1 MIDSK
6 IVEALDFNKSH
17 IRLGSSYL
25 ISGTDTYLCDRV
37 IDLLR
42 ENLKKF
48 EGVDVTVL
56 YGDEIKSA
64 VMAEHLDAFSIFS
77 SAKLLIIRNVEQ
89 MDKKVLDTLGDYFDS
104 PSEIQSLAIVTE
116 KTDAKFTAWKK
127 IKANSMQINCAPPR
141 FGGAIRAWLDEECK
155 ARHKTMTY
163 KAIEEFINR
172 IELDYYNASN
182 ELNKIDLLSMGRS
195 SITDKDVLKSLG
207 TTRTGTLIDF
217 YRALG
222 KKQLKPALEAMDKM
236 LFADWEPL
244 QVFFHFN
251 KFFLIIWRILLLK
264 KAHLSDTEI
273 ISKHLADL
281 FQTQR
286 REYVDFS
293 KSYNLA
299 SMEDIFAILLETD
312 AQFKLTVA
320 EANVL
325 LCNCLIKALEA

>member
-1 MIDSK
+1 MVETKSID
-6 IVEALDFNKSH
+6 ALDFNVSH
-17 IRLGSSYL
+17 IELGSSYL
-25 ISGTDTYLCDRV
+25 LSGTDNYLCDRV

-42 ENLKKF
+42 DNLKKL

-56 YGDEIKSA
+56 YGDELKSSIL
-64 VMAEHLDAFSIFS
+64 AEHLDAFSIFS

-89 MDKKVLDTLGDYFDS
+89 MDKKVLDTLGDYYDS
-104 PSEIQSLAIVTE
+104 PSDIQSLAIITE
-116 KTDAKFTAWKK
+116 KTDARFAAWKK
-127 IKANSMQINCAPPR
+127 IKANSTLVNCEPPR
-141 FGGAIRAWLDEECK
+141 FGGAIRAWLDKECK
-155 ARHKTMTY
+155 ARNKTMTSR
-163 KAIEEFINR
+163 AIEEFTNR
-172 IELDYYNASN
+172 IELDYYNAAN

-195 SITDKDVLKSLG
+195 TITDKDVMKSLG

-251 KFFLIIWRILLLK
+251 KFFSIVWRILLYK
-264 KAHLSDTEI
+264 QAHLSDTEI
-273 ISKHLADL
+273 IAKHLADL

-293 KSYNLA
+293 KSYQLS
-299 SMEDIFAILLETD
+299 SMEAIFAILLETD
-312 AQFKLTVA
+312 AQFKLSVA
-320 EANVL
+320 EANIL
-325 LCNCLIKALEA
+325 LCNCLIKVLEA